1 VPPFAALLGCWLL
14 NAFWPIIGQ
23 SGLSRY
29 SAPLFFHAGILLG
42 LAALAP
48 GLATGGRWRRLLSAQ
63 VGLPLLAMSTLSCA
77 ASLIYLEALRYTT
90 PANAAVMAQVEVL
103 YSALLSAWLLRE
115 AISRTQVWASLLVMA
130 GTGLIMAHDLGSLRW
145 KGDLMIL
152 LTPWMYQ
159 VSHVI
164 AKRLPKDLDCALI
177 SGSRNFFGLFIL
189 APFSAWAL
197 WHGGRWS
204 WSPDA
209 LAVLAAQGLL
219 MNALA
224 LLLWYAAVL
233 RMDLAKATAFLLSY
247 PALTMLFSWA
257 LGREQVHPLQV
268 AGLTVTLAGAYWL
281 SRIARRDQ
289 TRVGPVPSSHTY
301 GDGGPLL
308 AAGPD

>member
-29 SAPLFFHAGILLG
+29 STPLFFHAGMLLG
-42 LAALAP
+42 LAAMAP
-48 GLATGGRWRRLLSAQ
+48 GLAAGGRWRRALSAQ
-63 VGLPLLAMSTLSCA
+63 AGLPLLAMGTLSCS
-77 ASLIYLEALRYTT
+77 ASFIYLQALRYTT

-103 YSALLSAWLLRE
+103 YSTLLSAWLLRE
-115 AISRTQVWASLLVMA
+115 AIGAAQIWASLMVVA

-159 VSHVI
+159 VSHVF
-164 AKRLPKDLDCALI
+164 AKRLPKDVDPILI
-177 SGSRNFFGLFIL
+177 SGTRNFFGLFLL

-197 WHGGRWS
+197 LHGGRWS

-224 LLLWYAAVL
+224 LLLWYAAIR
-233 RMDLAKATAFLLSY
+233 RMDLAKSTAFLLSY
-247 PALTMLFSWA
+247 PALTMLLSWT
-257 LGREQVHPLQV
+257 LGREQVHPWQV
-268 AGLTVTLAGAYWL
+268 AGLAVTLSGAYWL
-281 SRIARRDQ
+281 SRIA
-289 TRVGPVPSSHTY
+289 
-301 GDGGPLL
+301 
-308 AAGPD
+308 

>member
-1 VPPFAALLGCWLL
+1 MPPFAALVGCWLL

-29 SAPLFFHAGILLG
+29 STTLFFHAGLLLG
-42 LAALAP
+42 LLAALP
-48 GLATGGRWRRLLSAQ
+48 WLLRDGRWRRVLTAS
-63 VGLPLLAMSTLSCA
+63 VGLPLLAMAALSCS

-103 YSALLSAWLLRE
+103 YSAGLSAWLLRE
-115 AISRTQVWASLLVMA
+115 AIGPAQIAASLLVVS
-130 GTGLIMAHDLGSLRW
+130 GTGLILAHDLGGQGW

-152 LTPWMYQ
+152 CTPWMYQ

-164 AKRLPKDLDCALI
+164 AKRLPKGLDAVLV
-177 SGSRNFFGLFIL
+177 SGSRNFFGLLLL
-189 APFSAWAL
+189 APLSAWAVR
-197 WHGGRWS
+197 HGGRWS
-204 WSPDA
+204 WSADS

-224 LLLWYAAVL
+224 LLLWYAAIL

-257 LGREQVHPLQV
+257 LGRESIHPVQV
-268 AGLTVTLAGAYWL
+268 AGLVVTLAGAYWL
-281 SRIARRDQ
+281 SRMSMSAQ
-289 TRVGPVPSSHTY
+289 AG
-301 GDGGPLL
+301 GGPKSHPLL
-308 AAGPD
+308 GPDAQAPAQPA

>member
-1 VPPFAALLGCWLL
+1 VPPFAALLSCWLL

-29 SAPLFFHAGILLG
+29 STPLFFHAGMLLG
-42 LAALAP
+42 LLCMLPWLAA
-48 GLATGGRWRRLLSAQ
+48 GGRWRRALSLPVA
-63 VGLPLLAMSTLSCA
+63 LPLLVMGTLSCS
-77 ASLIYLEALRYTT
+77 ASLIYLQALRYTT

-115 AISRTQVWASLLVMA
+115 AIGSAQIWASLLVVA

-159 VSHVI
+159 VSHVF
-164 AKRLPKDLDCALI
+164 AKRLPKDLDPILI
-177 SGSRNFFGLFIL
+177 SGTRNFFGLFIL

-197 WHGGRWS
+197 LHGGRWS

-209 LAVLAAQGLL
+209 LAVVAVQGVF

-224 LLLWYAAVL
+224 LLTWYAAIL

-257 LGREQVHPLQV
+257 LGREQVHPVQV
-268 AGLTVTLAGAYWL
+268 AGLAVTLAGAYWL
-281 SRIARRDQ
+281 SRITMREQARLEGIPAGQ
-289 TRVGPVPSSHTY
+289 LVESP
-301 GDGGPLL
+301 
-308 AAGPD
+308 AAEGL